1 MYLLL
6 IWELSIMKHLW
17 NISVISTLL
26 VIIEGIKNLGSLVYS
41 GCNRGYIT
49 SQFIKVAF
57 LMHCLVW
64 FSWKPNPIILIH
76 EKGLVQCLRIP
87 DRQPVWPGDLA
98 RKKQPKQTRNH
109 TVFPLL
115 SYTLSL
121 HQQPL
126 STPSFLHQ
134 VIFLYLH
141 HCHLTLNCYHFS
153 WSTAVFFVDWSPY
166 FFSWPSCSPSLAIP
180 HRAAKGNSW
189 YVNQIISL
197 WSSKPHRPYYHTQN
211 KIQRPCSDPHHLST
225 TSSSSFSFFPPD
237 LFLFSHS
244 GFLFMDLLPYKA
256 SGFFPSFHWFLIN
269 LEVNLWS
276 ISSKTMTIHI

>member
-153 WSTAVFFVDWSPY
+153 WSTAVF
-166 FFSWPSCSPSLAIP
+166 
-180 HRAAKGNSW
+180 
-189 YVNQIISL
+189 L
-197 WSSKPHRPYYHTQN
+197 WTGLH
-211 KIQRPCSDPHHLST
+211 
-225 TSSSSFSFFPPD
+225 
-237 LFLFSHS
+237 
-244 GFLFMDLLPYKA
+244 
-256 SGFFPSFHWFLIN
+256 
-269 LEVNLWS
+269 
-276 ISSKTMTIHI
+276 ISSLDLPAPQA